1 MVIVDVGPLGDEGR
15 AGGSAGHA
23 HADALSLFVV
33 HQGVP
38 RVIDPGSYT
47 YTAEPVWRDAL
58 RATTAHATV
67 ALGGRSS
74 SEPAGPFR
82 WATQAQVVRHACCLD
97 GPVALV
103 DASHDGYRRLD
114 PPLDHRRIVVQGAG
128 PGWFVLDLVVPSPA
142 CPSFACG
149 AGEISDPPLPD
160 ARVAL
165 PSPPLRGGETG
176 SPASL
181 RSAGCASSSGP
192 SSPAR
197 PAAPVLV
204 EVTWPLGLLPGEG
217 PPTAIEGGFLWGSG
231 LSALGLLTAPVW
243 STGRLEGRCL
253 LGGPPG
259 PGWVSPRYG
268 ALEPGAAL
276 RYAGSVPTPAG
287 WWWWL
292 GPAPLAARAR
302 LTPRAIEP
310 LHEPSDAGPAR
321 PWGHG
326 GLLRAADWP
335 AGSACRLTD
344 DEGAVV
350 VAWLPEPGP
359 GGRVAGVRVEGR
371 LTVFWL
377 APDGTLVAR
386 HVVD

>member
-82 WATQAQVVRHACCLD
+82 WASQAQVVRHACCLD

-128 PGWFVLDLVVPSPA
+128 PGWFVLDLVVPFAAHSPA
-142 CPSFACG
+142 
-149 AGEISDPPLPD
+149 
-160 ARVAL
+160 R
-165 PSPPLRGGETG
+165 
-176 SPASL
+176 AS
-181 RSAGCASSSGP
+181 ASEP
-192 SSPAR
+192 TSPAR

-268 ALEPGAAL
+268 ALEPGAVL

-302 LTPRAIEP
+302 LTPLAIEP
-310 LHEPSDAGPAR
+310 LHEPSDAGPGR